1 MPIRFEAWQ
10 ICNWVH
16 PGSSCHGCQ
25 SVVEATM
32 RSSTNVSLYRI
43 AHCNLLRSELVCL
56 IQTGPLSDHA
66 IIQSAAVCT
75 KSLARGPVRAID
87 PRTTLKNCSH
97 CRINLRRAEF
107 QRMDPHPVR
116 EISENQPELLARH
129 CTEAG
134 QIEKAAALWGKAGLR
149 SAQRSALVEAAEQ
162 LRRSLDQIA
171 TLTPTSALRREEI
184 KLQVALI
191 TPLLHVRGYA
201 APETRAAVERA
212 RLLIEQAEALG
223 EPPEDNRARCWHARR
238 GAVPRACVPL
248 PAGLCE
254 PGRAAARR

>member
-10 ICNWVH
+10 ICDWVH

-97 CRINLRRAEF
+97 CRINLRRF
-107 QRMDPHPVR
+107 
-116 EISENQPELLARH
+116 
-129 CTEAG
+129 
-134 QIEKAAALWGKAGLR
+134 
-149 SAQRSALVEAAEQ
+149 
-162 LRRSLDQIA
+162 
-171 TLTPTSALRREEI
+171 
-184 KLQVALI
+184 
-191 TPLLHVRGYA
+191 
-201 APETRAAVERA
+201 
-212 RLLIEQAEALG
+212 
-223 EPPEDNRARCWHARR
+223 
-238 GAVPRACVPL
+238 GAYPRTVPRLQFADLAPRERPL
-248 PAGLCE
+248 GLSLWMWDHL
-254 PGRAAARR
+254 PRRVSFSPPTAFCTLPLN